1 MDKVSVNQLADAIT
15 QAIREY
21 TDDVIESIGRA
32 TDETSDKILREV
44 KSLAPGKGRYRAGFA
59 KNNQSTP
66 NNRRYV
72 VWNKKFYRL
81 VHLLEKGHA
90 TRDGGETRKFP
101 HMGPAEQKHIPAYE
115 EKVKRI
121 IRNGG

>member
-1 MDKVSVNQLADAIT
+1 MEKVSVNQLADAIT
-15 QAIREY
+15 QAVREY
-21 TDDVIESIGRA
+21 TEDVTDSIGKA
-32 TDETSDKILREV
+32 TDETADKILREV

-90 TRDGGETRKFP
+90 TRNGGKTRAFP
-101 HMGPAEQKHIPAYE
+101 HMAPAERAHVYEYE
-115 EKVKRI
+115 ERVKKI